1 MAIVILQIYPGY
13 GVRVF
18 FQPVSHVKGV
28 LSQVRS
34 SRLVALHVRY
44 LYCPAIRRLR
54 VVDVVVRDASCLIT
68 LGLRV
73 V

>member
-1 MAIVILQIYPGY
+1 MTIVILQIYPGD
-13 GVRVF
+13 GVRML

-28 LSQVRS
+28 LAHVRY

-44 LYCPAIRRLR
+44 LYCSAIWGLR
-54 VVDVVVRDASCLIT
+54 VVDVVVRDASCLISR
-68 LGLRV
+68 GLRV